1 MSKISY
7 CSLEEAWGDDFVKL
21 KKEKYNEEVEN
32 NKTEYNPQL
41 MPLNSSNEI
50 NNIQSNQSN
59 QSNQFNQN
67 SKINNNLDTYN
78 NINQEIVDTSNRLN
92 VLDIV
97 NSDSKI
103 SGNNVNKNI
112 NNDILSEMI
121 ESFQNNKQDE
131 IKEHFGNYKTD
142 IFELII
148 LIIIGLI
155 IIFVLDSVYKIGK
168 SVGLKM
174 RV

>member
-50 NNIQSNQSN
+50 NNIQGNQSN
-59 QSNQFNQN
+59 QINQN

-97 NSDSKI
+97 NSNSKT
-103 SGNNVNKNI
+103 VENKNV

>member
-21 KKEKYNEEVEN
+21 KKEKYIEEVEN

-50 NNIQSNQSN
+50 NNMQSNKIPNYQS
-59 QSNQFNQN
+59 NQN
-67 SKINNNLDTYN
+67 SKINTNLDTYN

-97 NSDSKI
+97 NSNSKT
-103 SGNNVNKNI
+103 VENKNV

-121 ESFQNNKQDE
+121 ESFQNSKQDE
-131 IKEHFGNYKTD
+131 IRENFGNYKTD

>member
-50 NNIQSNQSN
+50 NNMQNNMQSNKIPNYQS
-59 QSNQFNQN
+59 NQN

-103 SGNNVNKNI
+103 VENKNV

-121 ESFQNNKQDE
+121 ESFQNSKQDE
-131 IKEHFGNYKTD
+131 IRENFGNYKTD